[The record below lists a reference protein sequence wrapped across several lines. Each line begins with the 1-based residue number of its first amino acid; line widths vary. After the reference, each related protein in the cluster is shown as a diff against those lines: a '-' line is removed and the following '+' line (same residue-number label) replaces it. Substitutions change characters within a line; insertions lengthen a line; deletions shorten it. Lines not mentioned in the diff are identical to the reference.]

1 MKIHGRE
8 IGMRLTIGATLEIA
22 KLTPHENIDEI
33 GELIGNSTFA
43 GQMNLIVKFIVAM
56 SKGYESAKRF
66 EDPTYTPNP
75 LTEEEILSL
84 DMQTLTALQEAAFAA
99 YKGDSEVTVEV
110 EEPKKEPAPPR
121 SA

>member
-33 GELIGNSTFA
+33 GDLIGNSTFA

-56 SKGYESAKRF
+56 SKGFESAKHF
-66 EDPTYTPNP
+66 EDPAHIPNP
-75 LTEEEILSL
+75 PTEEE
-84 DMQTLTALQEAAFAA
+84 D
-99 YKGDSEVTVEV
+99 
-110 EEPKKEPAPPR
+110 R
-121 SA
+121 